1 MSPANLLVP
10 GPAERDAIRGAS
22 ARLADARRSGGERG
36 AFSLRTTPRGALEL
50 LLLAVLPSAALLAL
64 QPQLMAAWHGTML
77 WWSERL
83 ALPLGLVRQGAT
95 TSLEWQAGPAGAL
108 VPDALTG
115 VVTAA
120 AMTGHLATLLNAGF
134 CLMLALPL
142 LLALGRG
149 VLRVPLHQKLLCP
162 VLVMAYFAVMLPHQ
176 ALLHA
181 VVVQHFPAL
190 FMPLLY
196 LCFCAVLDLM
206 VLVALCAWLASLAQA
221 PGASSAR

>member
-1 MSPANLLVP
+1 
-10 GPAERDAIRGAS
+10 AIRGAS

-36 AFSLRTTPRGALEL
+36 AFSLCTTPRGALEL

-142 LLALGRG
+142 PLLLALGRG